1 MRRVTLTCL
10 MSAII
15 LTSNAVRAAYEIS
28 ADSVYSHIAVLAA
41 DSLEGREVG
50 EPGEWKAAQYIISVF
65 QKAGLEPKGDSGTYL
80 QAFEFTKRVDFGPD
94 NRLTING
101 QPLQIGVD
109 YQPLP
114 HSASIRFDFD
124 TVFDVGYGIITDD
137 SSHNDY
143 SGRDVAGRAVLIK
156 RYAPRSESDSTA
168 QDTIY
173 DRHMDLI
180 SKMATALEHGA
191 SGVFFYTPEP
201 EDDAIQGVLATHLT
215 PKDIPIIFL
224 RRAGLQ
230 KLGLSLTNPQIISA
244 SGMTDLIRV
253 RDTGYNVVGYLP
265 GATDT
270 VQIVGAHYDHIG
282 WGESASRYRGEE
294 RKIHNGADDNGSGTA
309 ALLELARYFSSRRDD
324 LRSSI
329 LLIAFSGEEA
339 GTLGS
344 GHYVR
349 NWTVDRAK
357 ARLMINMDM
366 IGRLA
371 QQEKGLAILG
381 TGTCPE
387 FKEYFGGQDLG
398 SLKVAFNESGSG
410 PSDHAAFY
418 NDSIPCLFFFTGAHA
433 DYHTPEDDLE
443 KIDTDGIVTT
453 ADLIVGILEHFDT
466 FEGSLTFQRTKDRDA
481 TGGRS
486 GLAVTL
492 GIMPDFVSE
501 VQGLGVDGVSPD
513 KPADRAGMLKGDIII
528 KIDERAIG
536 DIYDYMNALQRYR
549 KGDACRIQ
557 LLRGTDTLT
566 MTVDFN

>member
-1 MRRVTLTCL
+1 MRRLPLIRLLAAAMVASST
-10 MSAII
+10 AQ
-15 LTSNAVRAAYEIS
+15 AAYDIT
-28 ADSVYSHIAVLAA
+28 ADSVYNHIAVLAA

-50 EPGEWKAAQYIISVF
+50 EPGEWKAARYIISVF
-65 QKAGLEPKGDSGTYL
+65 RQAGLDPKGDSGTYL
-80 QAFEFTKRVDFGPD
+80 QAFEFTKRVDFGPA
-94 NRLTING
+94 NRLSVNG
-101 QPLQIGVD
+101 QPLEIGVD

-114 HSASIRFDFD
+114 HSASAEFDFD
-124 TVFDVGYGIITDD
+124 SIANVGYGIITDD

-143 SGRDVAGRAVLIK
+143 SGHDVSGHAVLIK
-156 RYAPRSESDSTA
+156 RYAPRSPNDSTA

-173 DRHMDLI
+173 DRHMDLV
-180 SKMATALEHGA
+180 SKMTTALEHGA
-191 SGVFFYTPEP
+191 SGVFFCTPES
-201 EDDAIQGVLATHLT
+201 EDDSMQVIPATHVT

-230 KLGLSLTNPQIISA
+230 KLGLDPADPRIMNAAGT
-244 SGMTDLIRV
+244 TDLIRV

-282 WGESASRYRGEE
+282 WGGAASRYRGEE
-294 RKIHNGADDNGSGTA
+294 HRIHNGADDNGSGSA
-309 ALLELARYFSSRRDD
+309 ALLELARYFSSRRDN

-329 LLIAFSGEEA
+329 LFIAFSGEEA

-349 NWTVDRAK
+349 NWTVDRSK

-371 QQEKGLAILG
+371 RQERGLAILG

-387 FKEYFGGQDLG
+387 FKDYFDGQDLG
-398 SLKVAFNESGSG
+398 SLKVAFKESGSG

-433 DYHTPEDDLE
+433 DYHTPEDDIE
-443 KIDTDGIVTT
+443 KIDTDGIVTV
-453 ADLIVGILEHFDT
+453 ANLIVGILEHFDT
-466 FEGSLTFQRTKDRDA
+466 FEGPLTFHRTRDRGA
-481 TGGRS
+481 SAGPS
-486 GLAVTL
+486 HLAVTL

-513 KPADRAGMLKGDIII
+513 KPADRAGILKGDIII
-528 KIDERAIG
+528 KMDERAIG

-557 LLRGTDTLT
+557 LVRGTDTLT
-566 MTVDFN
+566 VTVEFN